1 MRFTLGQ
8 DPETNE
14 YVVGDTQTMHIIL
27 RGPASEF
34 ESIIVLVNA
43 ANERLSVCGNR
54 VEEIPRDAMSKSIAA
69 QIEAGGV
76 GPPWNEAVR
85 S

>member
-14 YVVGDTQTMHIIL
+14 YVVGDTQTMHLIL

-34 ESIIVLVNA
+34 KSIKELVDA
-43 ANERLSVCGNR
+43 ANGQNLQYIVSTRAETFCQHERLNDHG
-54 VEEIPRDAMSKSIAA
+54 DACLDCH
-69 QIEAGGV
+69 
-76 GPPWNEAVR
+76 AVFDNGR
-85 S
+85 WQ

>member
-14 YVVGDTQTMHIIL
+14 YVVGDTRTMHLIL

-34 ESIIVLVNA
+34 KSIALLVNA
-43 ANERLSVCGNR
+43 ANERLSVVGDR
-54 VEEIPRDAMSKSIAA
+54 IEEIPRDAMSKSIAA

-76 GPPWNEAVR
+76 GPPWNEASR
-85 S
+85 